1 MLSHVPTLPLNIQ
14 NKDQEYDRKG
24 QGESE
29 RAKQLAQSHRDTVL
43 EIGGIHKSKARSPL
57 PLQQVVASCGMIFF
71 LLITHTD
78 STQTSV
84 LNSTSVFGMRP
95 VSGLLHAEDRS

>member
-1 MLSHVPTLPLNIQ
+1 MTEKGKESQKGLSNCP
-14 NKDQEYDRKG
+14 E
-24 QGESE
+24 
-29 RAKQLAQSHRDTVL
+29 SHRDTVL
-43 EIGGIHKSKARSPL
+43 EVGGIHKSKACSPL